1 MLLKVDIGSNI
12 SMKAFGRSENTLMAE
27 SVGCGLW
34 VMGYGLWV
42 MDIRFK
48 IYKTLPQL
56 LSGHLPISGWI
67 TGGKDV
73 QQLTCC
79 RELC

>member
-34 VMGYGLWV
+34 VMGYGLWIL
-42 MDIRFK
+42 DLKYIK
-48 IYKTLPQL
+48 HH
-56 LSGHLPISGWI
+56 LSYFRV
-67 TGGKDV
+67 TY
-73 QQLTCC
+73 Q
-79 RELC
+79 